1 MKLEEKVN
9 QSDRT
14 ISMHSAS
21 FTRRQQRQDVV
32 LNPSFLIEAKR
43 MLCVSPEID
52 CITAGT
58 FDSDR
63 ENSGFSV

>member
-1 MKLEEKVN
+1 
-9 QSDRT
+9 
-14 ISMHSAS
+14 MHSGAS

>member
-14 ISMHSAS
+14 RSMHSAS
-21 FTRRQQRQDVV
+21 FVRREQRQDVV
-32 LNPSFLIEAKR
+32 LNPPLLIEAKR
-43 MLCVSPEID
+43 MLCISPEID
-52 CITAGT
+52 CISTGT